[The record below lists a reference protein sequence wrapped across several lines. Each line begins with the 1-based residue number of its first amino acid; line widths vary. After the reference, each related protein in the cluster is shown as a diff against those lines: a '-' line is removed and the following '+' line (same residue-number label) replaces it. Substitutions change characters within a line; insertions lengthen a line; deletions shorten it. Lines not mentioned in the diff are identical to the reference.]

1 VFLLPLS
8 SYTLSERMLSVSMS
22 LSALSPLK
30 KYRMQQ
36 KLIEYDGLADIKI
49 GIPIAEAEMGHD
61 IRTAYNKAT
70 TATKRKADEILKV
83 ITAISLSGN
92 GEEDKRLTIFAKVLN
107 LEKILGID

>member
-1 VFLLPLS
+1 VRVL
-8 SYTLSERMLSVSMS
+8 RVSMS

-30 KYRMQQ
+30 KKYMMQQ
-36 KLIEYDGLADIKI
+36 KLTEYDGLADIKI
-49 GIPIAEAEMGHD
+49 GIRIAEAEMGHD

-70 TATKRKADEILKV
+70 TATKRKADVILKE

-92 GEEDKRLTIFAKVLN
+92 GEEDKMLSIFAKVLS